1 MLYLY
6 DSKSITMKNLYFIFC
21 FSFLGFWMQAQNQEI
36 FDTWYLYKIQPSWQP
51 DILIADYQ
59 PGISPTLTI
68 NEDFTYQGFMACNSF
83 FGNFHFLDDDLF
95 FDEFNSTDNSCE
107 TEDLNDFEIYYAYL
121 FLGEEHFPMWF
132 YQNNQTGELELIFG
146 SNSTDQI
153 TYYFSKSPILGLD
166 DIEINSFKVYPNPAL
181 DVIRIE
187 NAKPNSTYQIY
198 SVNGE
203 IVLSGQLNL
212 QGIIDLKMLPSGNY
226 FLQMDKQTTKFIKK

>member
-1 MLYLY
+1 MSGIL
-6 DSKSITMKNLYFIFC
+6 T
-21 FSFLGFWMQAQNQEI
+21 QAQNPDI
-36 FDTWYLYKIQPSWQP
+36 YDTWYLYKIQPSWQP

-68 NEDFTYQGFMACNSF
+68 NEDFTYEGFMACNSF
-83 FGNFHFLDDDLF
+83 FGNFHFADDDLF
-95 FDEFNSTDNSCE
+95 FNEFNSTDNSCE
-107 TEDLNDFEIYYAYL
+107 TDELNDFETYYAYL

-166 DIEINSFKVYPNPAL
+166 DTEINSFKVYPNPAL
-181 DVIRIE
+181 NVIRIE

-203 IVLSGQLNL
+203 IVLTGQLNL
-212 QGIIDLKMLPSGNY
+212 QGIIDLKILPSGNY